1 MTTPVAPEVPEV
13 EVDVPPAPLGGQPA
27 PTGPSKARRIL
38 TSIVAGVGAV
48 IGVIL
53 LARFVGETVDLF
65 DGLINDPTKAS
76 TVDLFTQAIYI
87 GIAATGLNILTG
99 FNGQVSLGHGAF
111 FGVGAYT
118 SAILMFDHD
127 WSFLPTLP
135 VSMAICFVSGAVIGF
150 PALRVKGLYLALVT
164 LGLAVLFPDLTDKFV
179 NGTGGTN
186 LISLRGE
193 QLNPPDWYYW
203 FPDWIADPLDSYVG
217 ARDQW
222 AFFLTLTI
230 AIVLLFCVWLIARS
244 RFGRA
249 LIAVRDH
256 ESAAETV
263 GINLPRVKVTA
274 FALSALYAGT
284 AGSLSILV
292 TRTANAGKV
301 ETFQLSIEF
310 LVALVIG
317 GAATVFGPM
326 LGAFIVVFFRDF
338 IDDQD
343 TPHRPPR
350 RPEPCQAA
358 LAGHLR
364 YRPDHLDVRAPRRD
378 RRRFPPAHPATDSPV
393 TRSRS

>member
-1 MTTPVAPEVPEV
+1 VTTPVAPEVPEV

-27 PTGPSKARRIL
+27 PTGRSTARRIL
-38 TSIVAGVGAV
+38 TSLAAAVGAV
-48 IGVIL
+48 IALIL
-53 LARFVGETVDLF
+53 VFRFIGEAVDLV
-65 DGLINDPTKAS
+65 DGLVNDPTKAS

-99 FNGQVSLGHGAF
+99 YNGQVSLGHGAF

-193 QLNPPDWYYW
+193 QLDPPDWYFW
-203 FPDWIADPLDSYVG
+203 FPDWIADTLDSYVG

-230 AIVLLFCVWLIARS
+230 AIVLLACVWLISRS

-249 LIAVRDH
+249 LIAVRDQ

-343 TPHRPPR
+343 RLSDLLDDPSRAKLLSPAIFGVGLIILMYVLPDGIVGGSR
-350 RPEPCQAA
+350 R
-358 LAGHLR
+358 LI
-364 YRPDHLDVRAPRRD
+364 RRL
-378 RRRFPPAHPATDSPV
+378 RRR
-393 TRSRS
+393 

>member
-1 MTTPVAPEVPEV
+1 MP
-13 EVDVPPAPLGGQPA
+13 
-27 PTGPSKARRIL
+27 
-38 TSIVAGVGAV
+38 
-48 IGVIL
+48 
-53 LARFVGETVDLF
+53 
-65 DGLINDPTKAS
+65 
-76 TVDLFTQAIYI
+76 
-87 GIAATGLNILTG
+87 
-99 FNGQVSLGHGAF
+99 
-111 FGVGAYT
+111 
-118 SAILMFDHD
+118 
-127 WSFLPTLP
+127 
-135 VSMAICFVSGAVIGF
+135 
-150 PALRVKGLYLALVT
+150 
-164 LGLAVLFPDLTDKFV
+164 
-179 NGTGGTN
+179 
-186 LISLRGE
+186 
-193 QLNPPDWYYW
+193 
-203 FPDWIADPLDSYVG
+203 
-217 ARDQW
+217 RDQW

-343 TPHRPPR
+343 RLSDLLDDPSRAKLLSPAIFGIGLIILMYVLPDGIVGGSR
-350 RPEPCQAA
+350 RLIRRIDSPGDPLPKLRKGSDRCDSDRANRFRLFA
-358 LAGHLR
+358 LATVLALVLAACGDGRDDDDDSAGGDDDFHHR
-364 YRPDHLDVRAPRRD
+364 DHGRG
-378 RRRFPPAHPATDSPV
+378 
-393 TRSRS
+393 

>member
-1 MTTPVAPEVPEV
+1 
-13 EVDVPPAPLGGQPA
+13 
-27 PTGPSKARRIL
+27 
-38 TSIVAGVGAV
+38 
-48 IGVIL
+48 
-53 LARFVGETVDLF
+53 
-65 DGLINDPTKAS
+65 
-76 TVDLFTQAIYI
+76 
-87 GIAATGLNILTG
+87 
-99 FNGQVSLGHGAF
+99 
-111 FGVGAYT
+111 
-118 SAILMFDHD
+118 
-127 WSFLPTLP
+127 
-135 VSMAICFVSGAVIGF
+135 MAICFVSGAVIGF

-203 FPDWIADPLDSYVG
+203 FPDWLADPLDSYVG

-263 GINLPRVKVTA
+263 GINLPRVKVSA

-343 TPHRPPR
+343 RLSDLLDDPSRAKLLSPAIFGVGLIILMYVLPDGIVGGSR
-350 RPEPCQAA
+350 R
-358 LAGHLR
+358 LI
-364 YRPDHLDVRAPRRD
+364 RRLS
-378 RRRFPPAHPATDSPV
+378 RR
-393 TRSRS
+393 